1 MAKSVIFESVS
12 AAMAQ
17 VAALLQKYPNLEIAS
32 KAETEIII
40 TGWIHIARIFN
51 DFPLIKNVQLEI
63 TIPIAQER
71 FPYVKD
77 TGGHIDTKYPHR
89 YLSGHLCLATE
100 IDLKLH
106 FLDGF
111 DLLQWMDDFVEPYYF
126 SHEYYQRFGCYPF
139 GDRAHGYLGAIQSYC
154 DWFSVS
160 RLDTISSILIQIQAN
175 NHYRGHHLC
184 FCGSGKK
191 MRDCHGQQILYFY
204 QYPQLRRHLITDLNN
219 LRKEL
224 QELEYERNRSSSK

>member
-1 MAKSVIFESVS
+1 MAKSVIFDSVS
-12 AAMAQ
+12 AAMVQ

-32 KAETEIII
+32 KAENEIVI

-89 YLSGHLCLATE
+89 YLSGRLCLATE
-100 IDLKLH
+100 IDLNLH

-111 DLLQWMDDFVEPYYF
+111 DLLRWMDDFVEPYYY

-139 GDRAHGYLGAIQSYC
+139 GDREHGYLGAIQSYC
-154 DWFSVS
+154 DWFATPQM
-160 RLDTISSILIQIQAN
+160 DTVASILLQIEAN
-175 NHYRGHHLC
+175 DHYRGHHLC

-191 MRDCHGQQILYFY
+191 MRDCHGQKILCFY
-204 QYPQLRRHLITDLNN
+204 QHPQLRSQLISDLNN

-224 QELEYERNRSSSK
+224 QELDHERNCSSSK